1 MTAAAPPSAAA
12 QPARDLVTR
21 IVTASVAGGLIDFAY
36 ASVMGALNGRSI
48 LKVWQGVASGWI
60 GKAAGQGGLGAFALG
75 VVTHFGIA
83 IVMAAAYALAAT
95 RFPIL
100 YRRWV
105 IFAAIYGVILY
116 GVMYRIVLKLRFGGG
131 DWRGAL
137 SFLDIGAHVGLA
149 LVAVYV
155 LSRPAKAA

>member
-1 MTAAAPPSAAA
+1 MTATASSSVAARPGHDVLS
-12 QPARDLVTR
+12 R
-21 IVTASVAGGLIDFAY
+21 IVTAGVAGGLVDFAY
-36 ASVMGALNGRSI
+36 ASVMGALSGRGVV
-48 LKVWQGVASGWI
+48 KVWQGVASGWI
-60 GKAAGQGGLGAFALG
+60 GKAAGQGGLGSFALG

-83 IVMAAAYALAAT
+83 TAMAAAYALAAS

-105 IFAAIYGVILY
+105 VCGALYGVILY

-137 SFLDIGAHVGLA
+137 SLLDIAAHVGLA
-149 LVAVYV
+149 LAAVYV
-155 LSRPAKAA
+155 LSRPAKSA